1 MSLNIFLL
9 KLENNKFYVN
19 LSYDIIINNWLIKHK
34 VINVIKIIPECDNYH
49 LDIYTI
55 MYMSEY
61 GINNVRGG
69 RFINIKLN
77 NIDLIF
83 INKFINNI
91 INKCYICGDTNH
103 LADKCNQDYDDIFF
117 KLYHRYI
124 DKINGI
130 DHILWINLDRSHD
143 RKIYMEN
150 IFSKINIPNIRI
162 SAIDGK
168 NYNLTES
175 TNLFHKM
182 NNYEIATTLSHIKA
196 ISSLQNLDGN
206 YFCICEDDIAF
217 DNIKYFTNDLNDI
230 ISKAPNFDILLITK
244 IYNIKLEELYTKWVP
259 GIYST
264 ACYIISKK
272 GLYNFISH
280 SSYNKDNNNFNIMH
294 PISVADHYIYNYVDT
309 YVYKYN
315 FINTIDITS
324 LIHPEY
330 LSIHKR
336 SSFFQLYNIIND

>member
-19 LSYDIIINNWLIKHK
+19 LSYDIIINDWLIKYK
-34 VINVIKIIPECDNYH
+34 VLNVIKIIPECDNYH

-55 MYMSEY
+55 MYMSKY
-61 GINNVRGG
+61 GIDNVRGG
-69 RFINIKLN
+69 RFVDIELC
-77 NIDLIF
+77 NIDLLL
-83 INKFINNI
+83 INKFINN
-91 INKCYICGDTNH
+91 NLHYICD
-103 LADKCNQDYDDIFF
+103 QDYN
-117 KLYHRYI
+117 
-124 DKINGI
+124 KINGI
-130 DHILWINLDRSHD
+130 DHILWVNLDRSHD

-150 IFSKINIPNIRI
+150 IFSKINIPNTRI

-206 YFCICEDDIAF
+206 YFCICEDDIAL

-244 IYNIKLEELYTKWVP
+244 IYNTKLKELYTKWVP

-272 GLYNFISH
+272 GIDNFINH
-280 SSYNKDNNNFNIMH
+280 SSYNKDNNNFNIMY
-294 PISVADHYIYNYVDT
+294 PMSVADHYIYNYVNT

-315 FINTIDITS
+315 FINTLDTTS

-330 LSIHKR
+330 LSIHKI

>member
-19 LSYDIIINNWLIKHK
+19 LSYDIIINHWLIKYK
-34 VINVIKIIPECDNYH
+34 VINVIKIIHNCYNYH

-55 MYMSEY
+55 MYMNEY

-69 RFINIKLN
+69 RFIDIELCD
-77 NIDLIF
+77 IDLLL
-83 INKFINNI
+83 INKFINN
-91 INKCYICGDTNH
+91 NSNLHYICDQNY
-103 LADKCNQDYDDIFF
+103 N
-117 KLYHRYI
+117 
-124 DKINGI
+124 KINGI
-130 DHILWINLDRSHD
+130 NHILWVNLDRSHD

-150 IFSKINIPNIRI
+150 IFSKINIPNTRI

-182 NNYEIATTLSHIKA
+182 NNCEIATTLSHIKA
-196 ISSLQNLDGN
+196 ISFLQKLDGN
-206 YFCICEDDIAF
+206 YFCICEDDIAL

-230 ISKAPNFDILLITK
+230 ILKAPNFDILLITK
-244 IYNIKLEELYTKWVP
+244 IYNTKLEELYTKWIS

-272 GLYNFISH
+272 GIDNFINH

-294 PISVADHYIYNYVDT
+294 PISVADHYIYNYVNT

-315 FINTIDITS
+315 FINTLDATS

-330 LSIHKR
+330 LSVFKS
-336 SSFFQLYNIIND
+336 SSFFQLYNIINDNLL